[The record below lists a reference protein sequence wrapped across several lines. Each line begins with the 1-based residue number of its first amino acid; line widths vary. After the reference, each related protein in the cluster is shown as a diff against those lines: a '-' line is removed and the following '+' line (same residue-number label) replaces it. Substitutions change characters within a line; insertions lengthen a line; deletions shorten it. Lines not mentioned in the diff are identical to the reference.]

1 MLKTVAIVN
10 PVAGWRKAAL
20 EWPRL
25 LKTAGPPGSRVVT
38 WWTEGPRHAETLA
51 ARARREGFQRVVAVG
66 GDGTLFEVVNG
77 LWAEP
82 AGNQPSVGIVP
93 MGTGDA
99 YVRNL
104 SLGANRQE
112 QLLTA
117 LGEATL
123 PVSAGLCRGGG
134 PVAPSQPRL
143 FLNHLGVGLDARV
156 VTGFRRR
163 RLPFRG
169 TLPYFLAGLRELA
182 SPKFYRLRGALDG
195 EPLDTVACLLVAGL
209 GRFFG
214 GGLKLFS
221 QASPQAPSFQVLWIG
236 RLSRRALLGLAAR
249 AWAGAPL
256 RHPAVH
262 RAWARRIVLTA
273 DPPAPLEAEGELVG
287 RTPLELEVQT
297 EAFQVAMSLRPGGGL
312 AGPAA
317 RPTVRHVKEEPL

>member
-1 MLKTVAIVN
+1 VRTVAIVN
-10 PVAGWRKAAL
+10 PVAGWRKAAV

-25 LKTAGPPGSRVVT
+25 LKTVDPAGAQVVT
-38 WWTEGPRHAETLA
+38 WWTRGPGQAERRA

-77 LWAEP
+77 LWWEAQ
-82 AGNQPSVGIVP
+82 GTIPSLGIVP

-99 YVRNL
+99 YVRSL
-104 SLGANRQE
+104 PLGANRHE

-117 LGEATL
+117 LGEPTL
-123 PVSAGLCRGGG
+123 PVSAGICRHSGAAAA
-134 PVAPSQPRL
+134 APPRL

-156 VTGFRRR
+156 VAGFRRR

-169 TLPYFLAGLRELA
+169 TLPYVLAGLQELV
-182 SPKFYRLRGALDG
+182 SPKFYRLRGKIDGAALDT
-195 EPLDTVACLLVAGL
+195 EACLLAAGM

-221 QASPQAPSFQVLWIG
+221 QASPQAPSFQVLWVS
-236 RLSRRALLGLAAR
+236 RLSRMALLGLAVR

-262 RAWARRIVLTA
+262 TAWARQVVLTA
-273 DPPAPLEAEGELVG
+273 DPPAPMEAEGELLG
-287 RTPLELEVQT
+287 QTPLELEVQPG
-297 EAFQVAMSLRPGGGL
+297 AFQVA
-312 AGPAA
+312 A
-317 RPTVRHVKEEPL
+317 RPSSGEELACDRLSRYSPIKEESI

>member
-1 MLKTVAIVN
+1 VKTVAIVN
-10 PVAGWRKAAL
+10 PAAGGRRASR

-25 LKTAGPPGSRVVT
+25 LETAGPSEAQVVT
-38 WWTEGPRHAETLA
+38 WWTEGPRHAESLA
-51 ARARREGFQRVVAVG
+51 ARARRQGFQRVVAVG

-77 LWAEP
+77 LWWEP
-82 AGNQPSVGIVP
+82 AGNPPSLGIVP

-99 YVRNL
+99 YVRSL
-104 SLGANRQE
+104 SLGANRKE

-134 PVAPSQPRL
+134 PLAPSQPRL

-156 VTGFRRR
+156 VAGFRRR
-163 RLPFRG
+163 RLPLRG

-182 SPKFYRLRGALDG
+182 SPIFYRLRGALDG
-195 EPLDTVACLLVAGL
+195 EPLDTAACLLVAGL

-221 QASPQAPSFQVLWIG
+221 QVSPQAPSFQVLWIG

-249 AWAGAPL
+249 AWAGVPL

-262 RAWARRIVLTA
+262 TAWARKIVLTT
-273 DPPAPLEAEGELVG
+273 DPAAPFEAEGELLG
-287 RTPLELEVQT
+287 QTPLVLEVQP
-297 EAFQVAMSLRPGGGL
+297 EAFRVAVRLSPGGGL

-317 RPTVRHVKEEPL
+317 